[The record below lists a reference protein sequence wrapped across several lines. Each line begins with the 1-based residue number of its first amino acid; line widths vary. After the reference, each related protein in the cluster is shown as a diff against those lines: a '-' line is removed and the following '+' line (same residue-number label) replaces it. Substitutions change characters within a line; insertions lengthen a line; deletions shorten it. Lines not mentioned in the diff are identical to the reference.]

1 MLLSLL
7 GDDKLCLEET
17 MKRNTIFMYV
27 GVLCVLLSVTLT
39 LSGCAGAGET
49 RAELARRRDHT
60 MKMNMLL
67 IQDDIDA
74 GLMLDK
80 PSKTTEKIVRP

>member
-1 MLLSLL
+1 LLLSLL

-17 MKRNTIFMYV
+17 MKRNAILMYV
-27 GVLCVLLSVTLT
+27 GVLSVLLSVTLA

-60 MKMNMLL
+60 MKRNMLL

-74 GLMLDK
+74 VLMLDK
-80 PSKTTEKIVRP
+80 TSKTTEKIVRP